1 MNPVFALVDCNNFYA
16 SCERLFRPDLARRPI
31 VVLSNN
37 DGCVVAR
44 SAEAKVLGIKMGVPY
59 FRIKAAYEQAGGM
72 VFSSNYALY
81 ADISSRVMQVL
92 EMLAPRIEVY
102 SIDEAFIDLTG
113 IDKILNLAGFGDE
126 IRQKILRWVGINVGV
141 GIAPTKTLAKLA
153 NYAAKRWPATG
164 GVVDLTDPVRL
175 QKLLQLVPVE
185 EVWGIGRRLAK
196 QLNQMGIH
204 TAWQL
209 AQANS
214 KVIRRQFSVVVERT
228 VCELNGQS
236 CLALHEQ
243 PEPKKQIISS
253 RSFGE
258 RITEFQPL
266 REAVS
271 QYASRAAE
279 KLRQQQQ
286 YCRLVQV
293 SVRTSPFVPQEP
305 YYSNAAVVVL
315 SLPSADSRE
324 LVQAA
329 TLGLERIWK
338 PGYRYQKAAVMLAD
352 FWPTGTYQPSLFEV
366 QESKPHSER
375 LMGVMD
381 SINRSGKGRIF
392 LAAEGIRQPWQM
404 KRTFLSPAYT
414 TRISDLPRV
423 T

>member
-1 MNPVFALVDCNNFYA
+1 M
-16 SCERLFRPDLARRPI
+16 E
-31 VVLSNN
+31 
-37 DGCVVAR
+37 
-44 SAEAKVLGIKMGVPY
+44 
-59 FRIKAAYEQAGGM
+59 
-72 VFSSNYALY
+72 
-81 ADISSRVMQVL
+81 
-92 EMLAPRIEVY
+92 
-102 SIDEAFIDLTG
+102 
-113 IDKILNLAGFGDE
+113 
-126 IRQKILRWVGINVGV
+126 
-141 GIAPTKTLAKLA
+141 
-153 NYAAKRWPATG
+153 
-164 GVVDLTDPVRL
+164 LTDPLRQ
-175 QKLLQLVPVE
+175 QKLLQLVPVG
-185 EVWGIGRRLAK
+185 EVWGIGCRLAK

-209 AQANS
+209 TQANS

-228 VCELNGQS
+228 VGELNGQS

-271 QYASRAAE
+271 KHASQAAE

-305 YYSNAAVVVL
+305 YYSNGVVVAL
-315 SLPSADSRE
+315 TLPSADSRE

-352 FWPTGTYQPSLFEV
+352 GDLSAQLV
-366 QESKPHSER
+366 
-375 LMGVMD
+375 
-381 SINRSGKGRIF
+381 RSAREQ
-392 LAAEGIRQPWQM
+392 AQQ
-404 KRTFLSPAYT
+404 
-414 TRISDLPRV
+414 
-423 T
+423 

>member
-1 MNPVFALVDCNNFYA
+1 MKPVFALVDCNNFYA
-16 SCERLFRPDLARRPI
+16 SCERLFRPDLHGRPI

-44 SAEAKVLGIKMGVPY
+44 SAEAKLLGIKMGVPY
-59 FRIKAAYEQAGGM
+59 FKIKDEYQAMGGV

-92 EMLAPRIEVY
+92 EMLSPKVEVY
-102 SIDEAFIDLTG
+102 SIDEAFIDVSGIQSLTP
-113 IDKILNLAGFGDE
+113 LSVFGAE
-126 IRQKILRWVGINVGV
+126 LQSTVARWVGINVGV

-164 GVVDLTDPVRL
+164 GVVDLTNPVR
-175 QKLLQLVPVE
+175 QKKLLQLVPVE

-196 QLNQMGIH
+196 QLNAMGIH

-228 VCELNGQS
+228 VCELNGES
-236 CLALHEQ
+236 CLGLDEGLG
-243 PEPKKQIISS
+243 PKQQLISS

-258 RITEFQPL
+258 KITELAPL
-266 REAVS
+266 CQAVS
-271 QYASRAAE
+271 QYACRAAE
-279 KLRQQQQ
+279 KLRLQHS

-293 SVRTSPFVPQEP
+293 FVRTSPFAPNQP
-305 YYSNAAVVVL
+305 YYSNSALTVL
-315 SLPSADSRE
+315 NVPSNDSRE

-329 TLGLERIWK
+329 QQCLTQIWR
-338 PGYRYQKAAVMLAD
+338 PGYRYQKAGVMLTD
-352 FWPTGTYQPSLFEV
+352 FWPAGTYQASLFDEV
-366 QESKPHSER
+366 SPKPRSKQ
-375 LMGVMD
+375 LMAAMD
-381 SINRSGKGRIF
+381 KINRSGKGRIF
-392 LAAEGIRQPWQM
+392 LAAEGIQTDWKM
-404 KRTFLSPAYT
+404 KREYLSPAYT
-414 TRISDLPRV
+414 TRISDLPKV